1 MKYSNAILLAILMFL
16 LGIVAGSVVTQIAY
30 QEESINRG
38 FAIYNPTNAT
48 FQWKTV
54 DNKPW

>member
-16 LGIVAGSVVTQIAY
+16 LGIVAGSVITQIVY
-30 QEESINRG
+30 QEEAINRG

>member
-1 MKYSNAILLAILMFL
+1 MKENSVIRLVILMFL
-16 LGIVAGSVVTQIAY
+16 LGLMVGILVTKTAY
-30 QEESINRG
+30 QRDAINRG
-38 FAIYNPTNAT
+38 FAIYNLTNAT